1 MAAGLFVTGTDTGV
15 GKTIVCCALLRL
27 FAREGLRAAG
37 FKPVAAGAQRTPEGL
52 RNEDAVRLREAAS
65 VDLTYEQVNPV
76 TLEPAI
82 APHIAAGRAGL
93 AIDIASLARDH
104 ERLREISDLV
114 VTEGAGGWLVPT
126 GEDATLA
133 DLAVAVGDPVVLVV
147 GMRLGCINHALL
159 SAEAIRARGLPLA
172 GWIDNRIDP
181 SMPVQEDNVTAL
193 EARLGAPHLG
203 SVPWLG
209 ETPFRRAIG
218 LASEAMDRNRVL
230 ATITTI

>member
-15 GKTIVCCALLRL
+15 GKTIVSCALLRL

-193 EARLGAPHLG
+193 EARLGAPRLG